1 MTDEERA
8 RGAAYDIRV
17 EEMRQEQATQRILE
31 LITQVR
37 LEIADGLVK
46 TYDALRLAHD
56 YIEMVGDYGEGG
68 TSDHAVALD
77 AVREALRHR
86 PEIIQPA
93 SDKKVPWPSNL
104 DPTAW
109 K

>member
-1 MTDEERA
+1 MTDEDLARA
-8 RGAAYDIRV
+8 AAYDIRV
-17 EEMRQEQATQRILE
+17 EEMWEERATQRILD

-77 AVREALRHR
+77 AVRTVL
-86 PEIIQPA
+86 QK
-93 SDKKVPWPSNL
+93 SK
-104 DPTAW
+104 
-109 K
+109 

>member
-1 MTDEERA
+1 MQRMRTP
-8 RGAAYDIRV
+8 
-17 EEMRQEQATQRILE
+17 EEMKMPQWELDKMDRDEFDPNLSSKRRIEKLE
-31 LITQVR
+31 
-37 LEIADGLVK
+37 A
-46 TYDALRLAHD
+46 ALRAAL
-56 YIEMVGDYGEGG
+56 YYVERVGDDGEGG
-68 TSDHAVALD
+68 TSDHAVTLNAI
-77 AVREALRHR
+77 REALKDR